1 MQGVLESRTKQ
12 VSAIWG
18 DRCFLCAGWPY
29 ALASAALATVFA
41 LWLVSF
47 PSSLRASLCLLS
59 SFHLAFL
66 FLHKGRQGRPLL
78 TKAELESD
86 VNDYSM
92 PECSVP
98 AHCPRVWLLT
108 WRASRPP
115 PPLLLLFPAGD
126 DSHQARRCCHLQG
139 RICHVAWP
147 SQLSSW
153 KIIRKHIA
161 DRSASSES
169 SK

>member
-115 PPLLLLFPAGD
+115 PPPAAPFP
-126 DSHQARRCCHLQG
+126 RG
-139 RICHVAWP
+139 RW
-147 SQLSSW
+147 LSSGAPLLPPP
-153 KIIRKHIA
+153 RPHLSRRLA
-161 DRSASSES
+161 ES
-169 SK
+169 TEFLKNNQETHCR

>member
-115 PPLLLLFPAGD
+115 PPCCSFSPREMTLI
-126 DSHQARRCCHLQG
+126 RRAAAATSKAAFVTSPG
-139 RICHVAWP
+139 RVNWV
-147 SQLSSW
+147 LE
-153 KIIRKHIA
+153 K
-161 DRSASSES
+161 
-169 SK
+169 